1 MAEDVEV
8 LYGETMREREREGV
22 AKLVEVDLVL
32 RAVWSPRGWTGEER
46 AGGAVAYRIM
56 TLRRVHGH
64 VRRIYPRCSR
74 RMLPSKDGE
83 SRSLQR
89 ILFPRLSDHK
99 IVRSCS
105 TYNFRL
111 L

>member
-1 MAEDVEV
+1 MKV
-8 LYGETMREREREGV
+8 LYGETMREREGEGV
-22 AKLVEVDLVL
+22 VRLAELDLVL
-32 RAVWSPRGWTGEER
+32 RAVWSPRGWTEEER

-64 VRRIYPRCSR
+64 VRRIYPCCSW

-83 SRSLQR
+83 SCSLWR
-89 ILFPRLSDHK
+89 ILFPHLSDHK
-99 IVRSCS
+99 IVYSCS